1 MKKIKRSIVQ
11 SAILWEVMKSYK
23 ILENAVISTQ
33 RDNKKKIDFFKH
45 QEKPHFMGLSFMPK
59 IVCVAN

>member
-1 MKKIKRSIVQ
+1 MQ

-33 RDNKKKIDFFKH
+33 RDNHTSQNNSIRFITTQDNSFWVV
-45 QEKPHFMGLSFMPK
+45 FMLTVQNLIS
-59 IVCVAN
+59 V